1 MAKIK
6 DGSTYLDGHLTSND
20 YYAEGEHVVGQWRG
34 RLVSRLGMAPGQQ
47 IHSGDRSFRLLR
59 GNINPVTNQKLT
71 QRNGKKSICFFDFQ
85 CSAQKS
91 VSILHALTGDE
102 RLAAAHDLAAAQ
114 AFAELESF
122 AACRVRAG
130 AAAWSQNTRATGN
143 LCAAVF
149 RHDTSRALDP
159 QLHTHFVIAN
169 ATWDETQ
176 QRMVALESCEM
187 VKAIRYA
194 GKVYQNALARELQAL
209 GYDIEEMR
217 DERGVVEGFEIQG
230 VSAELRARYSKRRAE
245 VEAGIK
251 SFEQEKGRSPSRAE
265 IAVIT
270 RQTRSAKMAEISTPA
285 VHAAQLAQLSE
296 AEHEQLRTLTA
307 MARRRAEQAR
317 SEAREVFA
325 NDHTGVAEAMALE
338 AAVAHRYER
347 ASVLYG
353 HDVLAEAL
361 NTTLGLL
368 DLASLKQSMQTGG
381 AGLVAL
387 DADARL
393 LSCRFATREGLAL
406 ERWSVGFVN
415 GGIDRCAPL
424 FDDGV
429 KIADWLA
436 DEQREAVRFVGSSR
450 DRVMAIRGIAGAGKT
465 TMLKELNEHLSAA
478 RHRLLYLAPTAA
490 AVEVLKTEGF
500 TNAMTV
506 SAYLVRTGTGRVPPA
521 WQDAVVVVD
530 EAGLSSNGQGAALL
544 QTAKFANQRVVLVGD
559 TRQHSSVDAG
569 DFMRVLED
577 HSQIHTRVLKD
588 IRRQTVTAYRQ
599 AVELL
604 AQGQAA
610 AGMEQIDRMGWIKEE
625 GTRYLGQAAKEYL
638 RLMGTTSKASGSVL
652 CVAPTWAE
660 NNVLTT
666 HIRAGLRAAGTLG
679 ETRTLAVLEPLG
691 WTTQQRVTLGNYQK
705 GQVVTFNRRIPGGYA
720 KDESR
725 EIERIESDHLVLKGD
740 KKLDAKQAASYD
752 VARWREIELAVG
764 DKILLRANRKKSGLI
779 NGNVLTVAA
788 FGPDGSIQTAEGKTL
803 PADYRHF
810 THGYAITSHKSQGR
824 TTDHVVVAA
833 QRLDAKAAYVACSR
847 GRKSCTVFTPDRV
860 ELFAGL
866 PRSADRAAALDV
878 LRAQKVERQQEV
890 MQSDREARRHAALV
904 AADLAD
910 RASAQSIQARCT
922 NEQPLPHQ
930 EGKKETNQQRDTY
943 AEPTQSRIPLI
954 ARAIAAIQ
962 RTIESAS
969 RALDAGQRCLARAA
983 RSRRLGVRAT
993 DEHHRRRSRGP
1004 ATVRVQLVQTL
1015 GGGLDHAGQ
1024 RQRGDPDQRQ
1034 PGGLGQPWPG
1044 GPGEPANAGDRPR
1057 SEPAER
1063 REARPGPST
1072 EEVTA
1077 TVDLPADPPREARER
1092 EEPVP
1097 ALPVRPGTQPSESA
1111 EAAAA
1116 RGPQPKSPRTLY
1128 PMTAQNSEFLERFC
1142 GLTPEMVAPFAHQLH
1157 STHEGHLIAPHNG
1170 DGDGEEYRPQ
1180 ADGSILQ
1187 SFTGGSRDDGRGR
1200 GPSVWS
1206 ADPEPAGPIHFVLVA
1221 ESMLVAIAAAA
1232 RLVPE
1237 KRACTRIVSTTGDL
1251 TKAGQHKLIKLIR
1264 KAQRECDRAGAGK
1277 VVLVD
1282 ASDLRD
1288 QVNTAREDKLY
1299 QVAAS
1304 TGAKY
1309 ERWAPEGDKN
1319 WLDVVIAE
1327 RRAREAAS
1335 AQEAKIPDPV
1345 PEQDP
1350 PEPYDGPRPRRR
1362 SR

>member
-1 MAKIK
+1 MFTMAKIK
-6 DGSTYLDGHLTSND
+6 DGSTYLDHHLTSND
-20 YYAEGEHVVGQWRG
+20 YYAEGEQVVGRWQG
-34 RLVSRLGMAPGQQ
+34 GLASRLGMAPDQQ

-59 GNINPVTNQKLT
+59 GNINPATNQKLT

-114 AFAELESF
+114 AFAELEAF

-143 LCAAVF
+143 LCAATF
-149 RHDTSRALDP
+149 RHDASRALDP
-159 QLHTHFVIAN
+159 QLHTHFVVAN
-169 ATWDETQ
+169 ATWDEAQ

-194 GKVYQNALARELQAL
+194 GKVYQNALAREVQAL
-209 GYDIEEMR
+209 GYDIEGIRSEK
-217 DERGVVEGFEIQG
+217 GVVEGFEIQG

-251 SFEQEKGRSPSRAE
+251 AFEQEKGRLPSRAE

-270 RQTRSAKMAEISTPA
+270 RQTRSAKMAGIPTPA

-296 AEHEQLRTLTA
+296 TEHEQLQTLTA
-307 MARRRAEQAR
+307 MARRRADRAR
-317 SEAREVFA
+317 SEASTVSA
-325 NDHTGVAEAMALE
+325 DDHTGVAEAMALE

-347 ASVLYG
+347 ASVLCG
-353 HDVLAEAL
+353 HDVLSEAL

-368 DLASLKQSMQTGG
+368 DLAKLKQSMQTGG

-387 DADARL
+387 DANESL

-429 KIADWLA
+429 KIAEWLA
-436 DEQREAVRFVGSSR
+436 EEQREAVRFVGSSR

-465 TMLKELNEHLSAA
+465 TMLKELDEHLAAA

-490 AVEVLKTEGF
+490 AVEVLKKEGF
-500 TNAMTV
+500 TNATTV
-506 SAYLVRTGTGRVPPA
+506 SAFLVRTETGRVPPA

-530 EAGLSSNGQGAALL
+530 EAGLSSNRQGAALL

-569 DFMRVLED
+569 DFMRVLEE

-588 IRRQTVTAYRQ
+588 IRRQTVTEYKQ

-604 AQGQAA
+604 SQGQAA
-610 AGMEQIDRMGWIKEE
+610 AGMEQIDRMGWLKEE
-625 GTRYLGQAAKEYL
+625 GAHYLEQAAREYL
-638 RLMGTTSKASGSVL
+638 RLLGTTSKPSESVL

-660 NNVLTT
+660 NHVLTT
-666 HIRAGLRAAGTLG
+666 HIRAGLRVAGKLG

-691 WTTQQRVTLGNYQK
+691 WTTQQRATLGNYQK

-720 KDESR
+720 KDESL

-740 KKLDAKQAASYD
+740 KKLDAKQAASFD

-764 DKILLRANRKKSGLI
+764 DKILLRANRKKSDLI

-788 FGPDGSIQTAEGKTL
+788 FGSDGSIQTAEGRTL

-847 GRKSCTVFTPDRV
+847 GRKSCTVFTPDRA

-866 PRSADRAAALDV
+866 PRSAERVAALDV
-878 LRAQKVERQQEV
+878 LRTQQLERQEKV
-890 MQSDREARRHAALV
+890 VQSDRESRRDAALAIDDV
-904 AADLAD
+904 AARVD
-910 RASAQSIQARCT
+910 AQPIQAPSPT
-922 NEQPLPHQ
+922 DQPATPQ
-930 EGKKETNQQRDTY
+930 PEKKQTDQPRDTH
-943 AEPTQSRIPLI
+943 AEPTRFRTTLA

-962 RTIESAS
+962 RTIAGAS

-983 RSRRLGVRAT
+983 RSRRIGVRAL
-993 DEHHRRRSRGP
+993 DHHHRRRGRGL

-1015 GGGLDHAGQ
+1015 GGDLDHAGQ
-1024 RQRGDPDQRQ
+1024 RQRGDHDQRQ
-1034 PGGLGQPWPG
+1034 PGGLGHAWPG
-1044 GPGEPANAGDRPR
+1044 GSGEPANAGDRLGG
-1057 SEPAER
+1057 EPAER
-1063 REARPGPST
+1063 REASPGT
-1072 EEVTA
+1072 AAAEVT
-1077 TVDLPADPPREARER
+1077 TSRDLPADAPLEASER
-1092 EEPVP
+1092 EDPLS
-1097 ALPVRPGTQPSESA
+1097 ALAVRPGTQPSESA
-1111 EAAAA
+1111 EAPAT
-1116 RGPQPKSPRTLY
+1116 RDSISKLPRALY
-1128 PMTAQNSEFLERFC
+1128 PMTAQNSDFLEKFC
-1142 GLTPEMVAPFAHQLH
+1142 GLTPEMVAPFAHQLR
-1157 STHEGHLIAPHNG
+1157 STHEGHLIAPHHS
-1170 DGDGEEYRPQ
+1170 DGEGEEYRLQ
-1180 ADGSILQ
+1180 ANGSIL
-1187 SFTGGSRDDGRGR
+1187 
-1200 GPSVWS
+1200 
-1206 ADPEPAGPIHFVLVA
+1206 
-1221 ESMLVAIAAAA
+1221 
-1232 RLVPE
+1232 
-1237 KRACTRIVSTTGDL
+1237 
-1251 TKAGQHKLIKLIR
+1251 
-1264 KAQRECDRAGAGK
+1264 
-1277 VVLVD
+1277 
-1282 ASDLRD
+1282 
-1288 QVNTAREDKLY
+1288 
-1299 QVAAS
+1299 
-1304 TGAKY
+1304 
-1309 ERWAPEGDKN
+1309 
-1319 WLDVVIAE
+1319 
-1327 RRAREAAS
+1327 
-1335 AQEAKIPDPV
+1335 
-1345 PEQDP
+1345 
-1350 PEPYDGPRPRRR
+1350 
-1362 SR
+1362 

>member
-1 MAKIK
+1 MAKIT

-20 YYAEGEHVVGQWRG
+20 YYAESEQVVGQWRG
-34 RLVSRLGMAPGQQ
+34 RLVSRLGMTPGQQ
-47 IHSGDRSFRLLR
+47 IHSGDRVFRLLR
-59 GNINPVTNQKLT
+59 GNINPVTGEKLT
-71 QRNGKKSICFFDFQ
+71 QRNVEGSIRFFDFQ

-102 RLAAAHDLAAAQ
+102 RLAAAHDLAAAE
-114 AFAELESF
+114 AFAELETF

-130 AAAWSQNTRATGN
+130 AAAWSQTTRATGN
-143 LCAAVF
+143 LCAATF

-159 QLHTHFVIAN
+159 QLHTHFVVAN
-169 ATWDETQ
+169 ATWDEAQ

-194 GKVYQNALARELQAL
+194 GKAYQNALAREVQAL
-209 GYDIEEMR
+209 GYDTEEIR
-217 DERGVVEGFEIQG
+217 SEKGVVEGFEIQG

-245 VEAGIK
+245 VEAGIEA
-251 SFEQEKGRSPSRAE
+251 FQQEKGRSPSRAE

-285 VHAAQLAQLSE
+285 VHAAQLAQLSV
-296 AEHEQLRTLTA
+296 AEHEQLRSLTA
-307 MARRRAEQAR
+307 MARKRTDQAR
-317 SEAREVFA
+317 SEASEVFA

-347 ASVLYG
+347 ASVMCG
-353 HDVLAEAL
+353 HEVLAEAL

-368 DLASLKQSMQTGG
+368 DLAKLKQRMQTGG

-393 LSCRFATREGLAL
+393 LSCRFATQEGLAL

-415 GGIDRCAPL
+415 DGIGRCDSL

-436 DEQREAVRFVGSSR
+436 EEQREAVLFVGSSR
-450 DRVMAIRGIAGAGKT
+450 DRVMGIRGIAGAGKT
-465 TMLKELNEHLSAA
+465 TMLKELNSHLAAA
-478 RHRLLYLAPTAA
+478 RHKLLYLAPTAA
-490 AVEVLKTEGF
+490 AVEVLKEEGF
-500 TNAMTV
+500 ANAMTV
-506 SAYLVRTGTGRVPPA
+506 SAYLVRTETGRVPPA
-521 WQDAVVVVD
+521 WKDAVVVVD
-530 EAGLSSNGQGAALL
+530 EAGLSSNHQGAALL

-577 HSQIHTRVLKD
+577 HSEIRTRVLKD
-588 IRRQTVTAYRQ
+588 IRRQTVTAYKQ

-610 AGMEQIDRMGWIKEE
+610 AGMEQIDQMRWIKE
-625 GTRYLGQAAKEYL
+625 GGARYLEQAAREYL
-638 RLMGTTSKASGSVL
+638 RLLGTTSEPSESVL

-660 NNVLTT
+660 NHVLTT
-666 HIRAGLRAAGTLG
+666 HIRAGLRVAEKLG

-691 WTTQQRVTLGNYQK
+691 WTTQQRATLGNYQK
-705 GQVVTFNRRIPGGYA
+705 GQVVTFNRRVPGGYA

-878 LRAQKVERQQEV
+878 LRAQKVEREQEV
-890 MQSDREARRHAALV
+890 MQSDREARRHAAL
-904 AADLAD
+904 AASAMAD
-910 RASAQSIQARCT
+910 RASAQSFQAQAT
-922 NEQPLPHQ
+922 TGQPVTPQQ
-930 EGKKETNQQRDTY
+930 EKKETDQPRDTY
-943 AEPTQSRIPLI
+943 AEPTRSRNTLI

-983 RSRRLGVRAT
+983 RRRRLGVRAI
-993 DEHHRRRSRGP
+993 DEYHRRRSRGFT
-1004 ATVRVQLVQTL
+1004 TVRLELVQTL
-1015 GGGLDHAGQ
+1015 GGNLSRSGQ
-1024 RQRGDPDQRQ
+1024 RQRGHPDQRQ
-1034 PGGLGQPWPG
+1034 LGGLGQAWPG
-1044 GPGEPANAGDRPR
+1044 GPGEPANAGD
-1057 SEPAER
+1057 STGGEPAER
-1063 REARPGPST
+1063 REASPGTSP
-1072 EEVTA
+1072 EEVT
-1077 TVDLPADPPREARER
+1077 TSGDLPDDPPREARER
-1092 EEPVP
+1092 KEPVP

-1111 EAAAA
+1111 GAPAV
-1116 RGPQPKSPRTLY
+1116 RDPQPELPRTLY
-1128 PMTAQNSEFLERFC
+1128 PMTAQNSEFLEEFC

-1157 STHEGHLIAPHNG
+1157 STSEGHFIAPHNS
-1170 DGDGEEYRPQ
+1170 DGDGEEYWPQ

-1187 SFTGGSRDDGRGR
+1187 SFTGGSRNDGRGR
-1200 GPSVWS
+1200 GPSLWS
-1206 ADPEPAGPIHFVLVA
+1206 ADPEPAGPIQVVLVA
-1221 ESMLVAIAAAA
+1221 ESVLVALAAAA
-1232 RLVPE
+1232 KLVPAT
-1237 KRACTRIVSTTGDL
+1237 RACTRIVSTAGDL
-1251 TKAGQHKLIKLIR
+1251 SEAGQHKLITLIR
-1264 KAQRECDRAGAGK
+1264 EAQRECDRAVGGK
-1277 VVLVD
+1277 LVLVD
-1282 ASDLRD
+1282 ASNLGE
-1288 QVNTAREDKLY
+1288 QGTTVWEDTLY

-1304 TGAKY
+1304 TDAKY
-1309 ERWAPEGDKN
+1309 ERWVPEGDKG
-1319 WLDVVIAE
+1319 WLDVVSAE
-1327 RRAREAAS
+1327 RCAQEAAS
-1335 AQEAKIPDPV
+1335 AQEARVPDPV

-1350 PEPYDGPRPRRR
+1350 PKPYDGPSPRRR